1 MSVQVDISPSWQD
14 YYSTVLLLVSICF
27 EMNHY
32 KRISPVCQRF
42 RPVWF
47 STYFTGDFKGFLI
60 TIERLRC
67 DMHSG
72 YDCGNC
78 VHCQCRQV
86 TGISKLLSL
95 KGRELKGEIATWWR
109 HQMETF
115 SALLAICAGNSPV
128 LGEFPTQRPVT
139 RSFGI
144 FFDLRL
150 NKRLSKQAWGWWLE
164 KLSRPLWRYRNART
178 TICSEWRMAAF
189 CCNPLRP
196 SDAYMRQPTMLIL
209 AQTISCRLVGA
220 KPPSQPMMV

>member
-1 MSVQVDISPSWQD
+1 MSVQVDITPSWQD
-14 YYSTVLLLVSICF
+14 YYSIVLLLVSICF

-67 DMHSG
+67 AMHTG

-86 TGISKLLSL
+86 SGISKLLSF
-95 KGRELKGEIATWWR
+95 KGWKLECEIA
-109 HQMETF
+109 
-115 SALLAICAGNSPV
+115 
-128 LGEFPTQRPVT
+128 
-139 RSFGI
+139 
-144 FFDLRL
+144 
-150 NKRLSKQAWGWWLE
+150 
-164 KLSRPLWRYRNART
+164 RN
-178 TICSEWRMAAF
+178 TICTDSDWRMAAS

-196 SDAYMRQPTMLIL
+196 SDAYMRQLTILIL
-209 AQTISCRLVGA
+209 VQTISCRLVGA
-220 KPPSQPMMV
+220 SHCLNRWWFIINWDIGNIFQWNLNKINIFSFTLLHLKFRLQFFFLRLNILNNLI